1 MNTNF
6 RLFCLGFTV
15 FVISNV
21 VHAEKNMPMA
31 ITDNDYYSIP
41 SQAKVALGKV
51 LFYDKILSGN
61 QNISCATCHHSLT
74 GTGDGLALPVG
85 EGGKGLGVT
94 RDTGSGGDTIHERV
108 PRNAPHIFNLGAK
121 EFSIMFHDGRVAVNN
136 SLPSGFAS
144 PAGDQLPLGL
154 DNPLA
159 AQAMFPVTSG
169 TEMAGQAG
177 ENPVADAAAA
187 GDLAG
192 VNGVWELLAQRLR
205 AIPEYVAMF
214 QNAYPGQINTADDI
228 QYKDAA
234 NAIAAFEA
242 TAWRADNSRFDQ
254 YLRGDNGALSKNEKK
269 GMQLFYG
276 KANCSSCHSGKF
288 QTDQSFHAIAM
299 PQIGPGKGHNSDGY
313 DDGLED
319 FGREAVSGSANDR
332 FRFRTPSLRNIALTA
347 PYGHAGA
354 YDTLEAV
361 IRHHLSPVDSLFNYD
376 SSQARIPSRMD
387 LDAIDFEVMA
397 DGWRLEQIAQRNE
410 LASVDLDEEEID
422 ELISFLH
429 ALTDNT
435 FVDDR
440 RNVPNSVPSGLTL
453 AE

>member
-1 MNTNF
+1 M
-6 RLFCLGFTV
+6 
-15 FVISNV
+15 ISNV

-376 SSQARIPSRMD
+376 ISQARIPSRMD

-410 LASVDLDEEEID
+410 LASVDLDEEEIA